1 MSATSFKYEGGLQG
15 GKYYGGSSL
24 PDYVQV
30 DPRSERPVVTRKDL
44 LREHSQSN
52 AQHRRGL
59 LRAALMANK
68 SPAVG
73 TTTVAKTKA
82 VNSPTQNTEE
92 LMKNG
97 AIFDYMPWSK
107 KGAQKKRSLTSSR
120 YGNR

>member
-1 MSATSFKYEGGLQG
+1 MSAASFKYEGGLQG
-15 GKYYGGSSL
+15 GKYYAGSSL

-44 LREHSQSN
+44 LRDRSQSN

-73 TTTVAKTKA
+73 TTPMAQTKV
-82 VNSPTQNTEE
+82 VNSPVQNTEE

-107 KGAQKKRSLTSSR
+107 KGT
-120 YGNR
+120 

>member
-1 MSATSFKYEGGLQG
+1 MSAASFKYQGGLQG
-15 GKYYGGSSL
+15 DKYYAGSSL

-44 LREHSQSN
+44 LRDRSQSN

-59 LRAALMANK
+59 LRAALMVNK
-68 SPAVG
+68 SPAALGG
-73 TTTVAKTKA
+73 TTNMVHMAQTK
-82 VNSPTQNTEE
+82 VLNSPIQNTEE

-107 KGAQKKRSLTSSR
+107 KGT
-120 YGNR
+120 